1 MNARPFPELLAD
13 LDAELALA
21 DSTGSA
27 ADQILDRLEARAPGA
42 VMRSAARLQLQSL
55 GCSLMGDE

>member
-1 MNARPFPELLAD
+1 MNARPFAELLAA
-13 LDAELALA
+13 LDAELASA
-21 DSTGSA
+21 SNTGAA
-27 ADQILDRLEARAPGA
+27 ADQILDRVEARAPGA